1 MPFSNSE
8 WLFVVMLFGGCVL
21 PSLLAAFDATRN
33 QISTDGNDYKTVN
46 GALAW
51 FLLCL
56 LFPTVGL
63 VFYLVRRA
71 LTMDERR
78 RASGILRSI

>member
-1 MPFSNSE
+1 MPFSDTE
-8 WLFVVMLFGGCVL
+8 LLFIVMLFGGCVL
-21 PSLLAAFDATRN
+21 PSALAAFDAARN
-33 QISTDGNDYKTVN
+33 QITTDGNAYKTVN

-63 VFYLVRRA
+63 VFYLVRRS
-71 LTMDERR
+71 LSMDERR
-78 RASGILRSI
+78 RANAFLQ